1 MTDISDASS
10 KPKTKAE
17 YEVTVRWMLEEMERM
32 NARMDQDREEIE
44 RLKAETR
51 SALAGIGIP
60 I

>member
-1 MTDISDASS
+1 MTDISVAFPM
-10 KPKTKAE
+10 PKTKAE
-17 YEVTVRWMLEEMERM
+17 YEVTVRRMLEEMERM
-32 NARMDQDREEIE
+32 NSRMDHDREEIE

>member
-1 MTDISDASS
+1 MTGTTVVFP

-17 YEVTVRWMLEEMERM
+17 YEAAVRRMLEEMEQM
-32 NARMDQDREEIE
+32 NSRMDHDREEIE